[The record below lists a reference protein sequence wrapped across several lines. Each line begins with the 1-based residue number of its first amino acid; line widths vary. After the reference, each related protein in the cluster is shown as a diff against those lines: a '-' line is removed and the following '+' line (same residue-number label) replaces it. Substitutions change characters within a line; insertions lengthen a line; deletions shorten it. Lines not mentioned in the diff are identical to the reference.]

1 MKNIK
6 DKISTKHFRLFS
18 LSFGEMIKRRGFFTF
33 LLLSCGNEIKRK
45 GGFILLFFF
54 LFNTNIVKAQDMHF
68 TQFFSSPL
76 YLNPAFTG
84 ANVCSRVSTTYR
96 NQWPGISKTYKSYLL
111 SIDHYIARYN
121 MGIGLLFGNDAAGT
135 GDLKTTIINP
145 MFAYEVKVNRKF
157 SMRFGVQAGL
167 GLKSIN
173 FNALLFGDQIAR
185 GGNVATIE
193 IPTQTKTYFDVGA
206 GALFYSTKYWIGS
219 SVYHLTR
226 PDVALMG
233 NGEGLLPIKYSVHGG
248 AKFVFNPRERNLYDQ
263 RSISPAFNYRGQ
275 KEFDQLDIGFYF
287 TQYILNVGLWY
298 RGIPLLKAYKPG
310 YSNNDAVAI
319 ILGIKADRLNFGYSY
334 DVTISKLNNI
344 SQGAHEVTLSY
355 QLCKF
360 KKKKKF
366 RLIIPCPKF

>member
-1 MKNIK
+1 MKK
-6 DKISTKHFRLFS
+6 LQDKIRIKQLILFRLS
-18 LSFGEMIKRRGFFTF
+18 LGEPIKGRGVGLWGALLFF
-33 LLLSCGNEIKRK
+33 LLL
-45 GGFILLFFF
+45 
-54 LFNTNIVKAQDMHF
+54 FNTQIVKAQDMHF

-84 ANVCSRVSTTYR
+84 ANVCSRMSTTYR

-111 SIDHYIARYN
+111 SLDHYIPRYN

-157 SMRFGVQAGL
+157 SMRFGLQAGL

-185 GGNVATIE
+185 GGNVASLE
-193 IPTQTKTYFDVGA
+193 IPTQSKTYFDMGA
-206 GALFYSTKYWIGS
+206 GALFYSAKYWIGS

-233 NGEGLLPIKYSVHGG
+233 NGEGLLPIKYSLHGG
-248 AKFVFNPRERNLYDQ
+248 AKFAFNPKERNLYEQ
-263 RSISPAFNYRGQ
+263 RSVSPAFNYRGQ

-287 TQYILNVGLWY
+287 TQYIMNIGVWY
-298 RGIPLLKAYKPG
+298 RGLPLVKAYKPG
-310 YSNNDAVAI
+310 YSNNDAIAI
-319 ILGIKADRLNFGYSY
+319 IFGIRADRLNFGYSY
-334 DVTISKLNNI
+334 DITISKLNNL